1 MKYLSNRDEFL
12 KRSLN
17 KIEEYKSIE
26 IDLEKL
32 NETDNSGPFAN
43 DIPWNDSLLVRLI
56 NSAIRKAKIGANL
69 LRIKAVN
76 RRLEDAFEDLLGSS
90 LTAEMSDEDKKNKNK
105 VSVFKFLEELE
116 KEVKAGGN
124 VGEIKRLTDGAIK
137 NISGI
142 EDLENKEALIKQLE
156 DFKKFLEQFKDTE
169 GGKEGEEGDTEE
181 LDITELVDSQK
192 NIETK
197 QEEYFNN
204 LFNQLNDLQ
213 SKLGEMDN
221 IMNKLNS
228 LENKI
233 EKYREKTPQEKLE
246 LRTYDSYPFSQKLS
260 QFFDDKS
267 EEMEKTGKNDYVLT
281 SDEVTDIN
289 VNDIKNSFQPGG
301 GMDNEVYKTSF
312 R

>member
-1 MKYLSNRDEFL
+1 M
-12 KRSLN
+12 SL
-17 KIEEYKSIE
+17 
-26 IDLEKL
+26 
-32 NETDNSGPFAN
+32 
-43 DIPWNDSLLVRLI
+43 
-56 NSAIRKAKIGANL
+56 
-69 LRIKAVN
+69 
-76 RRLEDAFEDLLGSS
+76 
-90 LTAEMSDEDKKNKNK
+90 DKKII
-105 VSVFKFLEELE
+105 
-116 KEVKAGGN
+116 KE
-124 VGEIKRLTDGAIK
+124 
-137 NISGI
+137 I
-142 EDLENKEALIKQLE
+142 ERHRKINQYI
-156 DFKKFLEQFKDTE
+156 LEQVGATPEQDALGALAPVPGAEPAPAPAPAEAIPPAAPETPQPIDVESDPDVEKIDD
-169 GGKEGEEGDTEE
+169 EGESQEKGDESGSEE

-260 QFFDDKS
+260 QFFDDKQD
-267 EEMEKTGKNDYVLT
+267 EMEKTGKNDYVLT
-281 SDEVTDIN
+281 ADEVTDIN

-301 GMDNEVYKTSF
+301 GLDNEVYKTSF

>member
-1 MKYLSNRDEFL
+1 M
-12 KRSLN
+12 SL
-17 KIEEYKSIE
+17 
-26 IDLEKL
+26 
-32 NETDNSGPFAN
+32 
-43 DIPWNDSLLVRLI
+43 
-56 NSAIRKAKIGANL
+56 
-69 LRIKAVN
+69 
-76 RRLEDAFEDLLGSS
+76 
-90 LTAEMSDEDKKNKNK
+90 DKKII
-105 VSVFKFLEELE
+105 
-116 KEVKAGGN
+116 KE
-124 VGEIKRLTDGAIK
+124 
-137 NISGI
+137 I
-142 EDLENKEALIKQLE
+142 ERHRKINQYI
-156 DFKKFLEQFKDTE
+156 LEQAGIVPEPDALGALAPVPGAAPAPAPAEAVPPLPPDGGGTGAQPIDVDADPDVEKIDDEGESQE
-169 GGKEGEEGDTEE
+169 GGEESGSEE

>member
-1 MKYLSNRDEFL
+1 M
-12 KRSLN
+12 SL
-17 KIEEYKSIE
+17 
-26 IDLEKL
+26 
-32 NETDNSGPFAN
+32 
-43 DIPWNDSLLVRLI
+43 
-56 NSAIRKAKIGANL
+56 
-69 LRIKAVN
+69 
-76 RRLEDAFEDLLGSS
+76 
-90 LTAEMSDEDKKNKNK
+90 DKKIIKEIERHRKINQYIIEQVGATPEQDALAALAPAPGAEPAPVPAGAVPPPAPAEPQPIDVEADPEVEKIDDK
-105 VSVFKFLEELE
+105 GESEE
-116 KEVKAGGN
+116 K
-124 VGEIKRLTDGAIK
+124 
-137 NISGI
+137 
-142 EDLENKEALIKQLE
+142 
-156 DFKKFLEQFKDTE
+156 
-169 GGKEGEEGDTEE
+169 GEESESEE

-213 SKLGEMDN
+213 SKLSEMDN

-228 LENKI
+228 LETKI

-260 QFFDDKS
+260 QFFDDKQ

-281 SDEVTDIN
+281 ADEVTDIN

-301 GMDNEVYKTSF
+301 GLDQEVYKTSF

>member
-1 MKYLSNRDEFL
+1 M
-12 KRSLN
+12 SL
-17 KIEEYKSIE
+17 
-26 IDLEKL
+26 
-32 NETDNSGPFAN
+32 
-43 DIPWNDSLLVRLI
+43 
-56 NSAIRKAKIGANL
+56 
-69 LRIKAVN
+69 
-76 RRLEDAFEDLLGSS
+76 
-90 LTAEMSDEDKKNKNK
+90 DKKII
-105 VSVFKFLEELE
+105 
-116 KEVKAGGN
+116 KE
-124 VGEIKRLTDGAIK
+124 
-137 NISGI
+137 I
-142 EDLENKEALIKQLE
+142 ERHRKINQYI
-156 DFKKFLEQFKDTE
+156 LEQVGAAPEEDVLGALAPAPGAEPAPAPAEATPPPAPEVGATEPQPIDVESDPDVEKIDDEGESQE
-169 GGKEGEEGDTEE
+169 GGEESGSEE

-260 QFFDDKS
+260 QFFDDKQD
-267 EEMEKTGKNDYVLT
+267 EMEKTGKNDYVLT
-281 SDEVTDIN
+281 ADEVTDIN
-289 VNDIKNSFQPGG
+289 VSDIKNSFQPGG
-301 GMDNEVYKTSF
+301 GLDKEVYKTSF